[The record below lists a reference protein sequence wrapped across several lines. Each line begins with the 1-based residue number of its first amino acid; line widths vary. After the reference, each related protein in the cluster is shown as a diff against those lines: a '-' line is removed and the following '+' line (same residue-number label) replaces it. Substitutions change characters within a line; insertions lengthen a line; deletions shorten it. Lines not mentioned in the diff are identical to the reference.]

1 MSIDCYEQ
9 PLHIAGSDSLTVTS
23 FPSSYVRIWLSFRL
37 LTEFQQKNS
46 SATGKLD

>member
-23 FPSSYVRIWLSFRL
+23 FPSIWLSFRL
-37 LTEFQQKNS
+37 STEFQQKNS
-46 SATGKLD
+46 SASGKLD